1 MTTTTK
7 ALIGVGVVALAAVI
21 GVGIWF
27 FTSSNVGDPTDVTAP
42 PIESTT
48 STTAA
53 AAGSTTTAAAEP
65 TTTAA
70 AEGGAV
76 TFELAEG
83 TVARFVLDE
92 ELRGDPVTVVAEST
106 EVVGQILVDPADLAT
121 AQVGTILVNARVF
134 QTDSSFR
141 DRAIR
146 GPILDSDTFEF
157 IEFAPTAIDGLSGSA
172 GVGDTFTFTMTGDLT
187 IKEITLPATFEVEAT
202 LAAEDRLE
210 GSARATVDRTLY
222 ELNIPNAP
230 GVANVSEQVDL
241 ELDFIAVP

>member
-27 FTSSNVGDPTDVTAP
+27 FTSSNVGVPTDVTAP

-53 AAGSTTTAAAEP
+53 AAGSTTT
-65 TTTAA
+65 TTAG

-146 GPILDSDTFEF
+146 GPILDADTFEF
-157 IEFAPTAIDGLSGSA
+157 IEFAPTAIEGLSGAA